1 MGVHNEDLAGCS
13 NVLGNSCIVFITCL
27 MRRKRWF
34 LHYLREFPAG
44 YQCNSDAYTRHG
56 AFTFTFAFTHA
67 NANQQRHG
75 DQ

>member
-13 NVLGNSCIVFITCL
+13 NVLGDSCIVFITCL

-34 LHYLREFPAG
+34 LHYLREFSAG
-44 YQCNSDAYTRHG
+44 YQRNSDADANTRHG
-56 AFTFTFAFTHA
+56 AFTFAFTHA